1 MKAQNVEVYGG
12 DYEHVLGISGAY
24 HGIDVT
30 YFVRPLLDIFETMLT
45 ERNYDACEFS
55 LSNYIMLKA
64 AGAEW
69 LHAVPIFPYRAF
81 RHSTLHVRRGSTL
94 IAPAELRGKV
104 VGVPDYSMTAAV
116 WTRGILDE
124 QYGVHWSEVRWVTN
138 ERQRFP
144 AHRDVDL
151 NIVNLDLET
160 ALMEGRIDALLSPTV
175 RDGRLPGAERHLR
188 PLIANA
194 QEAEEAYFREHGIY
208 PINHVVVIRD
218 VALSRLPQLPLAL
231 FAAYTESKER
241 AYRRRLGTTLVPWGR
256 QYWTKVFDQ
265 FDQDPLQYGLTP
277 VNRNVIG
284 QLARFLYQQKLTSY
298 ELSIDELFLPH
309 C

>member
-144 AHRDVDL
+144 GAQGCRPEYCQSGLGNRPYGGSDRC
-151 NIVNLDLET
+151 I
-160 ALMEGRIDALLSPTV
+160 AIA
-175 RDGRLPGAERHLR
+175 DGPRR
-188 PLIANA
+188 
-194 QEAEEAYFREHGIY
+194 EA
-208 PINHVVVIRD
+208 
-218 VALSRLPQLPLAL
+218 SR
-231 FAAYTESKER
+231 SR
-241 AYRRRLGTTLVPWGR
+241 AP
-256 QYWTKVFDQ
+256 
-265 FDQDPLQYGLTP
+265 PAP
-277 VNRNVIG
+277 
-284 QLARFLYQQKLTSY
+284 
-298 ELSIDELFLPH
+298 PH